1 MANLSQSK
9 REEMLEFLNKIK
21 AEHQDDETLMAINEI
36 ENALTEKKY
45 GLVWEEHTERVDEE
59 MVNNIPI
66 FTEIEDRKIK
76 NSESND
82 YNFLIEGDNLHSL
95 KLLEKTHKGK
105 IDVIYID
112 PPYNT
117 GNKDFKYND
126 NYVDKDDGFRHSKW
140 LSFMSERLKIAKKL
154 LNEKGIILISIDEK
168 EQAQLKLLCDE
179 IFEEANMLS
188 THHLQVRYTN
198 KSLNEDNDWQP
209 VMEYVYIYAKNK
221 LLFKANKPFEKYD
234 LSKFCYEITELT
246 KGETV
251 EIAGKKVTIFKD
263 KEWKIEKKDEG
274 KVGYLKETW
283 ASGSLINQSGTASEF
298 LSKYLIQRKEI
309 DGLKVLYKIHNMG
322 EEGDGLGYRYVS
334 GPRKETA
341 IRGKFYSGVPL
352 ERIEELKSGKSIKTR
367 PIVNL
372 YDYSGEFGNI
382 RHEGKVAFNSGKK
395 PIKLIKELI
404 NYYIDKNITILD
416 FFAGSG
422 TTGHAVMQL
431 NKEDGGNRKYILCT
445 NNENNICEEITY
457 QRLQNIQNELP
468 HNLKYFKTGFIPKF
482 SENEESSI
490 KYKMLNHIKELI
502 ELEYMCEIDGI
513 NNILVRDEEEFDE
526 IVNENM
532 KENIRL
538 FVSSDIFASKE
549 QQLILEQKNIEKI
562 EIPEYYYRSEL
573 REVGEL

>member
-9 REEMLEFLNKIK
+9 RKEMLDFLDKIR
-21 AEHQDDETLMAINEI
+21 AEHQDDETIKAINEI

-45 GLVWEEHTERVDEE
+45 GLVWEKHTERVDEE
-59 MVNNIPI
+59 MVHNIPI

-76 NSESND
+76 NSKSND

-95 KLLEKTHKGK
+95 KLLEKTHRGK

-126 NYVDKDDGFRHSKW
+126 SFVEKTDEYSHSKW
-140 LSFMSERLKIAKKL
+140 LSFMSKRLELARNL
-154 LNEKGIILISIDEK
+154 LSEEGVIFISIDDK

-179 IFEEANMLS
+179 IFGKYNFIANITRNTNSSKNQSLYISISHEYCLVYSKNDMVLAKKHKEKKWEVDKNNIEEYKKRIKKLQQMGLS
-188 THHLQVRYTN
+188 TDEITDELKELTNYPRFIDFTNYWYIDERGVYQKDNLGGVKNGNMTPIINPLTGKEDPIPPGGFRYKTEKLEELIKDN
-198 KSLNEDNDWQP
+198 RIHFHTDGSLPRLKRYLDENLKQRPKSIMSDDQRPDFSLLKKLKIEFDNPKQ
-209 VMEYVYIYAKNK
+209 MTFMMRI
-221 LLFKANKPFEKYD
+221 LSIFEKN
-234 LSKFCYEITELT
+234 S
-246 KGETV
+246 
-251 EIAGKKVTIFKD
+251 IF
-263 KEWKIEKKDEG
+263 
-274 KVGYLKETW
+274 
-283 ASGSLINQSGTASEF
+283 
-298 LSKYLIQRKEI
+298 
-309 DGLKVLYKIHNMG
+309 
-322 EEGDGLGYRYVS
+322 
-334 GPRKETA
+334 
-341 IRGKFYSGVPL
+341 
-352 ERIEELKSGKSIKTR
+352 
-367 PIVNL
+367 
-372 YDYSGEFGNI
+372 
-382 RHEGKVAFNSGKK
+382 
-395 PIKLIKELI
+395 
-404 NYYIDKNITILD
+404 LD

-422 TTGHAVMQL
+422 TTGHAIAEL
-431 NKEDGGNRKYILCT
+431 NKKDGGNRKYILCT
-445 NNENNICEEITY
+445 NNENNICEEVTY
-457 QRLQNIQNELP
+457 QRLNKIQNELP

-513 NNILVRDEEEFDE
+513 NNILIKDEEEFDE

-532 KENIRL
+532 KKNIRL

>member
-9 REEMLEFLNKIK
+9 RKEMLDFLDKIR
-21 AEHQDDETLMAINEI
+21 AEHQDDETIKAINEI

-45 GLVWEEHTERVDEE
+45 GLVWEKHTERVDEE
-59 MVNNIPI
+59 MVHNIPI

-76 NSESND
+76 NSKSND

-105 IDVIYID
+105 IDIIYID

-126 NYVDKDDGFRHSKW
+126 NYVDKDDGFKHSKW
-140 LSFMSERLKIAKKL
+140 LSFMSERLTIAQEL
-154 LNEKGIILISIDEK
+154 LNEKGFIFISIDDNEFS
-168 EQAQLKLLCDE
+168 QLKLLCDE
-179 IFEEANMLS
+179 IF
-188 THHLQVRYTN
+188 
-198 KSLNEDNDWQP
+198 
-209 VMEYVYIYAKNK
+209 
-221 LLFKANKPFEKYD
+221 
-234 LSKFCYEITELT
+234 
-246 KGETV
+246 GETNYVNEIIWQKLTASKAQSLYFSNLHEKVLVYRKTGSGTLEKIYVQSAHDSKTYNKV
-251 EIAGKKVTIFKD
+251 EEDTGRRYGTFDFTQKGQGDGKYFGD
-263 KEWKIEKKDEG
+263 KFLEPPIGKHWIWTQEKINEGLANGLIVFTKNGLPRVKRYLDNKKGNLIGDIWIDDEI
-274 KVGYLKETW
+274 KALSANSSERVGFDTQKPL
-283 ASGSLINQSGTASEF
+283 SLI
-298 LSKYLIQRKEI
+298 KRI
-309 DGLKVLYKIHNMG
+309 LKTKC
-322 EEGDGLGYRYVS
+322 
-334 GPRKETA
+334 
-341 IRGKFYSGVPL
+341 
-352 ERIEELKSGKSIKTR
+352 
-367 PIVNL
+367 
-372 YDYSGEFGNI
+372 
-382 RHEGKVAFNSGKK
+382 
-395 PIKLIKELI
+395 
-404 NYYIDKNITILD
+404 DKITILD

-490 KYKMLNHIKELI
+490 KYKMLNHVKELI

>member
-9 REEMLEFLNKIK
+9 RKEMLDFLDKIR
-21 AEHQDDETLMAINEI
+21 AEHQDDETLKAINEI
-36 ENALTEKKY
+36 ENTLTEKKY

-59 MVNNIPI
+59 MVHNIPI

-76 NSESND
+76 NSDSND

-105 IDVIYID
+105 IDIIYID

-117 GNKDFKYND
+117 GNEDFKYND
-126 NYVDKDDGFRHSKW
+126 IFVDKTDGYSHSKW
-140 LSFMSERLKIAKKL
+140 LSFMSERLYIARQL
-154 LNEKGIILISIDEK
+154 LSEKGFIFISIDDNEYP
-168 EQAQLKLLCDE
+168 QLKLLCDE
-179 IFEEANMLS
+179 IFYEDNYEK
-188 THHLQVRYTN
+188 TDYLQVRYLDKTL
-198 KSLNEDNDWQP
+198 KSDMKYHKQIEQVLVYKKSSKAQP
-209 VMEYVYIYAKNK
+209 YLKPIDYEYDKYIYYFEELERGKEIILGNK
-221 LLFKANKPFEKYD
+221 K
-234 LSKFCYEITELT
+234 
-246 KGETV
+246 V
-251 EIAGKKVTIFKD
+251 EIFQPHQYRQVKATEGNKK
-263 KEWKIEKKDEG
+263 
-274 KVGYLKETW
+274 YLKEIW
-283 ASGSLINQSGTASEF
+283 ATGTILNGNSSGRFFRDF
-298 LSKYLIQRKEI
+298 LADRKEI
-309 DGLKVLYKIHNMG
+309 DGLGILYKVYDI
-322 EEGDGLGYRYVS
+322 GDDSYDYRYFT
-334 GPRKETA
+334 GPKKANATK
-341 IRGKFYSGVPL
+341 GKYFQGVPVEKL
-352 ERIEELKSGKSIKTR
+352 NDGAEITKPIPNFYDMSG
-367 PIVNL
+367 
-372 YDYSGEFGNI
+372 DFGNI

-395 PIKLIKELI
+395 PIKLIKQYLE
-404 NYYIDKNITILD
+404 YFKEKDITILD

-490 KYKMLNHIKELI
+490 KYKMLNHVKELI